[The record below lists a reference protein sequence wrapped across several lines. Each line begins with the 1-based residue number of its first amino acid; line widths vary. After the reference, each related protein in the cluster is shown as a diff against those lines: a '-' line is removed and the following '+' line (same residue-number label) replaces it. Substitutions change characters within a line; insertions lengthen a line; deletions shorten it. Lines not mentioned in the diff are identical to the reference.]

1 LVFED
6 LALQKRLREVI
17 DRELF
22 VDLVVRL
29 GEEHV
34 LTFNAKDVDEA
45 LRANRRAWLEKW
57 L

>member
-6 LALQKRLREVI
+6 FALQERLKQVI

-29 GEEHV
+29 GEEHA
-34 LTFNAKDVDEA
+34 LTFSAQDVDEA
-45 LRANRRAWLEKW
+45 LRANRRTWLERW

>member
-1 LVFED
+1 MR
-6 LALQKRLREVI
+6 QVI

-22 VDLVVRL
+22 VDLVVQL
-29 GEEHV
+29 GEEHA

-45 LRANRRAWLEKW
+45 LRANRRAWLEGW